1 MGGPRELTFLFFFF
15 KALFLVHFVPC
26 SAAPANAELVG
37 EGGVMSASNNRD
49 LVDEG
54 LCLLLFQGLLWSVRK
69 SPNFLPLSLNLTDFR
84 GPKYIRRYSTRFK
97 QPTLG
102 RQRCTSTIRYPK
114 NLSVVVTATAAA
126 ATSGCYAIILTFIQL
141 HWNARN
147 RAGLSNSS

>member
-54 LCLLLFQGLLWSVRK
+54 LCLLLFQGFLWSVRK

-84 GPKYIRRYSTRFK
+84 GPKI
-97 QPTLG
+97 
-102 RQRCTSTIRYPK
+102 
-114 NLSVVVTATAAA
+114 
-126 ATSGCYAIILTFIQL
+126 SGDTPPD
-141 HWNARN
+141 
-147 RAGLSNSS
+147 SNSPLWEGKDALAPSAIPKICPSS